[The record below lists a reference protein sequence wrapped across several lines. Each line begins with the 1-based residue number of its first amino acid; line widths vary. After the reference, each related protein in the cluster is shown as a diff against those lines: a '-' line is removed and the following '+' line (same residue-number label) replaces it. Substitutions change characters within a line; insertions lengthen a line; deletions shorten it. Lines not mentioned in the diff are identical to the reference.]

1 MMKYDFDTLP
11 NRKGSDSTKWNVKEN
26 ELPMWIAD
34 MDFEVALPIQKA
46 ILDRASHP
54 VYGYPDIP
62 EEWYQAYIH
71 FFHERHSFEIQK
83 DWLIFSTGVVPTISS
98 SVRKLTNPG
107 DEVVLLT
114 PVYNIFYNSILNN
127 NRVVKEVPLRY
138 FANSYSIDFPLLEEA
153 LSSEKAKL
161 LILCNPQNP
170 IGKIWSKEDLSEIGR
185 LCEKHHV
192 TVLSDEI
199 HGEITKPGSS
209 YIPFLSVNET
219 NRKIGFAAISVTK
232 AFNIAGIHT
241 SAIIIPNEELR
252 NKVNRQLNTDECAE
266 PNIFA
271 IPASIAAL
279 NDSCDWLEEM
289 REYVEKNKEYVYQFI
304 KENIPTLKAIEQD
317 ATYLMWLDISSL
329 TNDDKE
335 FASFLRKETGL
346 YLTAGSVYGKGGEGF
361 LRMNVATSLSNVKD
375 ACCRLLKGV
384 ESYSLLK
391 ERNN

>member
-1 MMKYDFDTLP
+1 MKYDFDTLP
-11 NRKGSDSTKWNVKEN
+11 NRKGTDSIKWDVKEN

-46 ILDRASHP
+46 ILERASHP
-54 VYGYPDIP
+54 VYGYPDVSK
-62 EEWYQAYIH
+62 EWYQAYIR
-71 FFHERHSFEIQK
+71 FFRERHSFEIQK
-83 DWLIFSTGVVPTISS
+83 DWLVFSTGVVPTISS

-107 DEVVLLT
+107 DEVILLT

-138 FANSYSIDFPLLEEA
+138 IANSYSIDFSLLDEA
-153 LSSEKAKL
+153 LSNEKAKL

-192 TVLSDEI
+192 IVLSDEI

-232 AFNIAGIHT
+232 AFNIAGLHT

-266 PNIFA
+266 PNVFA

-304 KENIPTLKAIEQD
+304 KENVPTLKAIEQD

-346 YLTAGSVYGKGGEGF
+346 FLTAGSVYGKGGEGF

-375 ACCRLLKGV
+375 ACYRLLKGV

-391 ERNN
+391 REKY

>member
-1 MMKYDFDTLP
+1 M
-11 NRKGSDSTKWNVKEN
+11 
-26 ELPMWIAD
+26 
-34 MDFEVALPIQKA
+34 
-46 ILDRASHP
+46 
-54 VYGYPDIP
+54 
-62 EEWYQAYIH
+62 
-71 FFHERHSFEIQK
+71 
-83 DWLIFSTGVVPTISS
+83 
-98 SVRKLTNPG
+98 
-107 DEVVLLT
+107 VLLT

-153 LSSEKAKL
+153 LSSEKAKF

-170 IGKIWSKEDLSEIGR
+170 IGKVWSKEDLSEIGR

-304 KENIPTLKAIEQD
+304 KENIPTFKAIEQD
-317 ATYLMWLDISSL
+317 ATYLMWLDMSSL

-346 YLTAGSVYGKGGEGF
+346 FLTAGSVYGKGGEGF
-361 LRMNVATSLSNVKD
+361 LRMNVATSFSNVKD

-391 ERNN
+391 REK